1 MALIFLSG
9 IIVATL
15 CGTKL
20 VLADI
25 SRAASPTP
33 SPAAPAT
40 PIPLPSPANTGLQLG
55 PLTVDG
61 VFSAF
66 STWTQN
72 ATGALD
78 TASGAD
84 LTNRTD
90 VSNAFLIMNK
100 NAGTLR
106 YGFAAGAYNIPVVG
120 FALNKTT
127 QTGANT
133 SLYGAVPALDVEY
146 APSLGFNLTV
156 GKLATL
162 AGQENTYT
170 YENPNI
176 QRGIVWNMETAVSRG
191 ARASFT
197 SSRFTGAIEVNDGFY
212 SGNRL
217 GVEGEI
223 TNAPNSKAT
232 FAFVWVIPNSSAA
245 GNATSAIANKRLYN
259 ALITYAAGKWT
270 FSPYALWVVSP
281 ASKALGYTSQER
293 AFGGVC
299 NVDYAFSSQWSLPV
313 RIEYGTSGSSPGDI
327 SPNANLLGFGP
338 GSRAWTYTLTPT
350 YRRGI
355 FFTRAEASLVDL
367 SNAAV
372 GLAFGADGRLPNQFR
387 TVLESGVQF

>member
-1 MALIFLSG
+1 
-9 IIVATL
+9 
-15 CGTKL
+15 
-20 VLADI
+20 
-25 SRAASPTP
+25 
-33 SPAAPAT
+33 
-40 PIPLPSPANTGLQLG
+40 
-55 PLTVDG
+55 
-61 VFSAF
+61 
-66 STWTQN
+66 
-72 ATGALD
+72 LD
-78 TASGAD
+78 TATGAD

-133 SLYGAVPALDVEY
+133 SLYGVVPAWDVEY
-146 APSLGFNLTV
+146 APSLGFNLMG

-162 AGQENTYT
+162 AGQEDTYI

-176 QRGIVWNMETAVSRG
+176 QRGIVWNTETAVSRG
-191 ARASFT
+191 LRASFIG
-197 SSRFTGAIEVNDGFY
+197 SRFTGAMEVNDGFY

-223 TNAPNSKAT
+223 ANAPNSKT
-232 FAFVWVIPNSSAA
+232 SFAFVWVIANSSAP

-259 ALITYAAGKWT
+259 ALITYAPGKWT

-281 ASKALGYTSQER
+281 ASKAIGYASPEH

-299 NVDYAFSSQWSLPV
+299 NIAYALSPLWSLPLRV
-313 RIEYGTSGSSPGDI
+313 EYGASGSSTGDI

-355 FFTRAEASLVDL
+355 FFTRAEGSLVEL
-367 SNAAV
+367 SNAAL
-372 GLAFGADGRLPNQFR
+372 GLAFGSDGRLASQFR
-387 TVLESGVQF
+387 VVLESGVQF